1 MSRFSPRVCSVL
13 SRRSLLPSRSRHLRG
28 VEAPSSRGRD
38 KVLGI
43 RGDLKVLNVRIVPKD
58 VAARQGGRVLRR
70 NGNYTGLLQILFAI
84 ERLLRHVFAVHR
96 ILADVVDLLRRRQLL
111 LLLLLAAHDRA
122 TLLTVAVLNVTRP
135 DRRRATRRRGCLH
148 ALGRALRDGLEHV
161 SRHIRRW
168 TIVAAVLQTVH
179 AIRITHEDRSA
190 LRSAAHYVP
199 HAFAVFGAQALPGTV
214 QRGRAALL
222 IRRQGGAVQVGH
234 AGPGHTGQLPT
245 AKQTGHSF
253 SLIGRVEALVVI
265 RALKFDKELA
275 EKERERE
282 GRGREERKETD
293 VSFRNIR

>member
-1 MSRFSPRVCSVL
+1 
-13 SRRSLLPSRSRHLRG
+13 
-28 VEAPSSRGRD
+28 
-38 KVLGI
+38 VLGI
-43 RGDLKVLNVRIVPKD
+43 RGDLKVLNVRIVPE

-96 ILADVVDLLRRRQLL
+96 ILADIVDLLRRRQL

-122 TLLTVAVLNVTRP
+122 TLLTVAVLNVMRP

-234 AGPGHTGQLPT
+234 AGPGHTGQLPA